1 MHMLQMAGLVIAIYF
16 FSLGFIVFYRDKI
29 NIKVG
34 NLIFAIADLFF
45 FFLWNYGYF
54 VRGSLDTFIT
64 FDNISP
70 FIFTLIP
77 LIYILKGKVKDYAFS
92 AIAFL
97 HFGMLC
103 ATLVSPEQAYLFNF
117 LEQANML
124 YTAEALCHMVA
135 ALFGIYLVLTKQVK
149 PTFSAWVKS
158 IIFMYAIITFGVVMN
173 FIFHRSYFGMDPYGR
188 YAIYFLDIF
197 GNFWTTLLA
206 YYLGVLVV
214 LTIGMQTSWALMYL
228 LTPHRKKRK
237 KKTATPDAN
246 ANLKEKV

>member
-1 MHMLQMAGLVIAIYF
+1 MHMIQMTGLVFALYF
-16 FSLGFIVFYRDKI
+16 FTLGFIVFYRDKI
-29 NIKVG
+29 NIKIG
-34 NLIFAIADLFF
+34 NLIFAIADVFF

-70 FIFTLIP
+70 FIFTVIP
-77 LIYILKGKVKDYAFS
+77 LTYIFKKTVKEYAFA

-117 LEQANML
+117 LEEANML
-124 YTAEALCHMVA
+124 YTAEALCHMLA
-135 ALFGIYLVLTKQVK
+135 ALFGIYLVLTRQVK
-149 PTFSAWVKS
+149 PTFSTWVKS
-158 IIFMYAIITFGVVMN
+158 VIFMYSIITFGVVMN

-197 GNFWTTLLA
+197 GNFWTTLIA

-214 LTIGMQTSWALMYL
+214 LTVGMQTSWALL
-228 LTPHRKKRK
+228 RILTSRHKRRKKQ
-237 KKTATPDAN
+237 ATQPTITD
-246 ANLKEKV
+246 LKEVV

>member
-1 MHMLQMAGLVIAIYF
+1 MHMIQMTGLVFAIYF
-16 FSLGFIVFYRDKI
+16 FTVGFIVFYRDKI
-29 NIKVG
+29 NIKIG
-34 NLIFAIADLFF
+34 NLIFAIADVFF

-54 VRGSLDTFIT
+54 VRGSLDTFMT

-77 LIYILKGKVKDYAFS
+77 LTYLLKGKVKDYAFC

-124 YTAEALCHMVA
+124 YTAEALCHMLA
-135 ALFGIYLVLTKQVK
+135 ALFGIYLVLTRQVK
-149 PTFSAWVKS
+149 PTFASWVKS
-158 IIFMYAIITFGVVMN
+158 IIFMYAVITFGVLMN
-173 FIFHRSYFGMDPYGR
+173 LIFHRSYFGMNPYGR

-214 LTIGMQTSWALMYL
+214 LTFGMQTSFALMYL
-228 LTPHRKKRK
+228 LTPHRKRRRK
-237 KKTATPDAN
+237 KAAKPEAN
-246 ANLKEKV
+246 TDGKEVV